1 MRRLKVSAER
11 QVTLGSE
18 LLDHLGVL
26 PGDIVSVDLRPDG
39 SIQVR
44 AAPRGRISDS
54 FGSLKH
60 RGQRQLSIKEI
71 GKIAADGWA
80 GKR

>member
-1 MRRLKVSAER
+1 MSTLKVTAKR
-11 QVTLGSE
+11 QVTLRTDV
-18 LLDHLGVL
+18 LDHLGVR
-26 PGDIVSVDLRPDG
+26 PGDAVTVEKIPGAVQIG
-39 SIQVR
+39 AVR
-44 AAPRGRISDS
+44 GTAKISDV

-60 RGQRQLSIKEI
+60 RGQRRLSIKEI